1 MAQRTSGKKAA
12 TKSKKT
18 VSKPA
23 GRTGSKSVVRGG
35 SKTRSAVRPV
45 RSKRPRAGKLAV
57 LAVLAISSLLVVA
70 VAWSCWDEGVSK
82 VRSDGL
88 PAYITDEMIETAQD
102 MQKQYGH
109 PAGCTLAQIMQESGQ
124 GTGLS
129 ALAEQ
134 DNNLFGMKWAASFEG
149 KPGVVGPVDWGTN
162 EEYDGATVPITGTF
176 IRFESQKACI
186 EFRSSVFL
194 QASTYADN
202 LTIRRAIET
211 GNSALM
217 AWGLQDAGWATDS
230 SYAEHL
236 IALMD
241 QYDLYR
247 FDA

>member
-1 MAQRTSGKKAA
+1 MARTASGRKSSPKAKAA
-12 TKSKKT
+12 SKAA
-18 VSKPA
+18 S
-23 GRTGSKSVVRGG
+23 S
-35 SKTRSAVRPV
+35 RSG
-45 RSKRPRAGKLAV
+45 SKRPQGPRSKPTRASSPRRFAKPVLLV
-57 LAVLAISSLLVVA
+57 LAVLAFVLVA
-70 VAWSCWDEGVSK
+70 ALGLANMQSEEEPPAL
-82 VRSDGL
+82 RPDGL
-88 PAYITDEMIETAQD
+88 PSCITDEMVQAAQD

-109 PAGCTLAQIMQESGQ
+109 PAGCTLAQIIQESGQ

-129 ALAEQ
+129 ALVEQ

-149 KPGVVGPVDWGTN
+149 KPGVVGPVDWGTD
-162 EEYDGATVPITGTF
+162 EEYDGATVSITGTF

-202 LTIRRAIET
+202 PTIKRAIET

-236 IALMD
+236 VLLMD

-247 FDA
+247 FDE

>member
-1 MAQRTSGKKAA
+1 MVRTA
-12 TKSKKT
+12 
-18 VSKPA
+18 A
-23 GRTGSKSVVRGG
+23 GRTGSSKAKAAA
-35 SKTRSAVRPV
+35 SKTSSSRS
-45 RSKRPRAGKLAV
+45 RSKSPQGSRSKPARASSPRRFAKPFLLILAV
-57 LAVLAISSLLVVA
+57 LAFVFVA
-70 VAWSCWDEGVSK
+70 ALGVANMQGEK
-82 VRSDGL
+82 ETPALRPDGL
-88 PAYITDEMIETAQD
+88 PSYITDEMVQTAQD

-109 PAGCTLAQIMQESGQ
+109 PAGCTLAQIIQESGQ

-162 EEYDGATVPITGTF
+162 EEYEGATVPITGTF

-236 IALMD
+236 VLLMD

-247 FDA
+247 FDE